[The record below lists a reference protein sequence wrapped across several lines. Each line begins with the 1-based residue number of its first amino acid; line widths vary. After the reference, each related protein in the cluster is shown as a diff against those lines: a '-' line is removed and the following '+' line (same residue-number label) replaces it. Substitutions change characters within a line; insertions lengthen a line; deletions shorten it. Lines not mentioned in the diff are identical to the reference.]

1 MSLQAYSDFI
11 IKLARLSIIEGF
23 THQHP
28 CKPDPKTTPA
38 PLLEKG
44 ACFVTL
50 NFNRQ
55 LRGCIGSLEAY
66 QPLADDIT
74 NNAYA
79 AAFSDPRFPPLNR
92 YEVDHVDI
100 EVSILSAQEA
110 IEFTDEEDLLQQ
122 LRPDADGLVI
132 EDQSKRGTFL
142 PTVWES
148 LPEKKDFLNHLK
160 LKAGLPEDY
169 WSDSLRV
176 YRYSTELITK
186 N

>member
-1 MSLQAYSDFI
+1 MSLQVYKDYI
-11 IKLARLSIIEGF
+11 IKSARQSIIEGF
-23 THQHP
+23 THQRP
-28 CKPDPKTTPA
+28 CIPDPQNSPE

-50 NFNRQ
+50 SLNQQ
-55 LRGCIGSLEAY
+55 LRGCIGSLEAHK
-66 QPLADDIT
+66 PLAVDIA
-74 NNAYA
+74 NNAFA

-100 EVSILSAQEA
+100 EVSILSTQEA
-110 IEFTDEEDLLQQ
+110 IDFKDEEDLLRQIQ
-122 LRPDADGLVI
+122 PGVDGLVI
-132 EDQSKRGTFL
+132 EDQGKRGTFL

-160 LKAGLPEDY
+160 LKAGLPENH
-169 WSDSLRV
+169 WSDSIKV
-176 YRYSTELITK
+176 YRYTTELITK